1 MQKKQEQIRKPKQH
15 TQTSPQPKRQWPLSK
30 KSTTN
35 ISKTETKSGEA
46 TSYTQDLIGIKQF
59 IGGMILLEDSS
70 IVAIQEVY
78 PINFYQK
85 TNLER
90 NELYLSHYG
99 LMKIAPSTLHLKTR
113 TEKADV
119 NVIIN
124 NIYDSNSKEESR
136 RLLSEMKD
144 YLSYIRKLQENDS
157 LCTRY
162 YIIWEYEGDSDGKI
176 SSDINEIYRAMET
189 QRYAMKNILMNE
201 MGHVCVTPKDM
212 NYYVGELLYKHFNPY
227 SSAREPFANRV
238 LRLQKDADLYN
249 RSVNIKDRRVL
260 TEVDYVAPRGV
271 KFKSLGRYMIIDGM
285 YTTYICLKDIGHP
298 SKVVAGWTNIL
309 YEGLGYDIDVILKK
323 QPYEI
328 TLSTIK
334 RGNRVS
340 RVYEKKKRNNIEKS
354 QEIRKNISNRD
365 FIIDMM
371 ENADED
377 LSNCIIIITIRS
389 SSYQNM
395 LEMKNNLM
403 SKLKSKSL
411 YAEGAFLNVQRYFR
425 MTMPFTY
432 IEKSIFRRNRRNYL
446 TSSAASLYNYSSYEL
461 FDQSGVVIGQNPSNG
476 SMLSINPFNTDYFSN
491 PHMLI
496 LGGTGSGKSFLEM
509 MLSRRFRLT
518 NFRTFFILP
527 IKAHEYARHIK
538 SLDGEMIN
546 LYPGGRDCINLMQI
560 RPEAEINMSVFDKDD
575 SIEKASLLSKKI
587 TSITVF
593 IQLLMKEHKMTS
605 LEINRLNKVIT
616 EIYKRFGIT
625 NDNDSIYRNKN
636 LGILKEMP
644 IPQDLYDVLVK
655 DELLYEMSDALLPFI
670 EGTFSNFNAQT
681 NVNLNNKCIAFNID
695 EDTVGEDYLPALMY
709 MAFDC
714 IYDLTKQDSNSTD
727 IFVIDEAWKMM
738 INEFCAKQ
746 INKAIKILR
755 GYACGVIITSQEIR
769 DFLTGYGKS
778 IISNTKTKI
787 LLKME
792 PGDIKELIKN
802 DVVDITTKEARKLI
816 RAKRGYGYFCNN
828 GDKIFVNFRSSLR
841 EEWLFTTD
849 VKRRRELEAMFKRKT
864 QRRKHNSG

>member
-1 MQKKQEQIRKPKQH
+1 MQRRPEQTYKTKQH
-15 TQTSPQPKRQWPLSK
+15 TQTSHQPKKQLLLSK
-30 KSTTN
+30 KNITSTN
-35 ISKTETKSGEA
+35 KIEDKNNKTSA
-46 TSYTQDLIGIKQF
+46 YVQDLIGNKQF
-59 IGGMILLEDSS
+59 IGGMVLLEDSS

-90 NELYLSHYG
+90 NELYLSFYG
-99 LMKIAPSTLHLKTR
+99 LMKIAPSTLHLKMR

-119 NVIIN
+119 NAIIN
-124 NIYDSNSKEESR
+124 NIYNSNSKEESQ
-136 RLLSEMKD
+136 RLLREMKD
-144 YLSYIRKLQENDS
+144 YLAYIKNLQDNDS

-162 YIIWEYEGDSDGKI
+162 YIIWEYEGDSEGKI
-176 SSDINEIYRAMET
+176 SSDINEIYRAMEA
-189 QRYAMKNILMNE
+189 QRYAIKSILMNE
-201 MGHVCVTPKDM
+201 MGHICVTPKDM

-227 SSAREPFANRV
+227 SSVKEPFANRV
-238 LRLQKDADLYN
+238 LRLQKDADAYN
-249 RSVNIKDRRVL
+249 RSVPIEDRRVL
-260 TEVDYVAPRGV
+260 TEADYVAPRGI
-271 KFKSLGRYMIIDGM
+271 KFKSFGRYMIIDGM

-298 SKVVAGWTNIL
+298 SKVVAGWTNLL
-309 YEGLGYDIDVILKK
+309 YDGLGYDIDVILKK

-328 TLSTIK
+328 SLSTIK
-334 RGNRVS
+334 RGNRLS
-340 RVYEKKKRNNIEKS
+340 RVYANKKRNDIDKS
-354 QEIRKNISNRD
+354 HEIQKSISNKD
-365 FIIDMM
+365 YIIDKM

-377 LSNCIIIITIRS
+377 IFNCIIIVTIRA

-395 LEMKNNLM
+395 MEMKTSLM
-403 SKLKSKSL
+403 GKLKSKSL
-411 YAEGAFLNVQRYFR
+411 YTEDSFLNVQRYFR

-446 TSSAASLYNYSSYEL
+446 TSSAASLYNFSSYEL
-461 FDQSGVVIGQNPSNG
+461 FDSTGIVVGQNTSNG

-496 LGGTGSGKSFLEM
+496 LGGSGSGKSYLEM

-518 NFRTFFILP
+518 NCRTYFILP
-527 IKAHEYARHIK
+527 IKAHEYSRHIK
-538 SLDGEMIN
+538 SLGGEMIN
-546 LYPGGRDCINLMQI
+546 LYPGGSDCINIMQI
-560 RPEAEINMSVFDKDD
+560 RPEAKINMSVFDKDD

-605 LEINRLNKVIT
+605 LEINKLNSVIT

-625 NDNDSIYRNKN
+625 NDNDSIYRNKAM
-636 LGILKEMP
+636 GILKEMP
-644 IPQDLYDVLVK
+644 ILQDLYDVLVK
-655 DELLYEMSDALLPFI
+655 DELLYEMSDAILPFI
-670 EGTFSNFNAQT
+670 EGSFHNFNAQT
-681 NVNLNNKCIAFNID
+681 NVNLQNRCIAFNID

-714 IYDLTKQDSNSTD
+714 MYDLTKQDSNSTD
-727 IFVIDEAWKMM
+727 ICIIDEAWKMM

-755 GYACGVIITSQEIR
+755 GFACGVIITSQEIN

-792 PGDIKELIKN
+792 PGDVKDLIKN
-802 DVVDITTKEARKLI
+802 DVVDLTSKEMRKLV
-816 RAKRGYGYFCNN
+816 RAKRGHGFLCNN
-828 GDKIFVNFRSSLR
+828 GDKIFINFRSSLR

-849 VKRRRELEAMFKRKT
+849 IKRRRELETLFKRKT
-864 QRRKHNSG
+864 QRTKSG